1 MAARKLS
8 LQPRPRT
15 MCGRGRWKGSSFFL
29 TSATAVCKLS
39 KELDFF
45 KPSVGPKSLLGE
57 SGKER
62 AKGHLVFYQGSVEAW
77 KGLLF
82 QKYFGLGILQKGVL
96 GGWQLG
102 INPSWATRAHTLT
115 LTHMHTQSS

>member
-15 MCGRGRWKGSSFFL
+15 MCGRGLWKGSSFFL
-29 TSATAVCKLS
+29 TSATAVWRLS

-45 KPSVGPKSLLGE
+45 KPRVGPKSLLGE

-62 AKGHLVFYQGSVEAW
+62 AKMDPSPNKAWCGVVEKSAVPKIFVW
-77 KGLLF
+77 VSLKRGFLSGW
-82 QKYFGLGILQKGVL
+82 GLGFD
-96 GGWQLG
+96 
-102 INPSWATRAHTLT
+102 PSFANF
-115 LTHMHTQSS
+115 S